1 MKIKISHH
9 EIGPEPD
16 VEAPSLPKYI
26 RDILNKANRWS
37 QGTQPKVVG
46 QVTDLFKEFPG
57 NTVEEWESWY
67 LQREPDGISQ
77 ATDRILEMVEKVK
90 DNLGKLDRQMVE
102 DWTRYLVIV
111 QTFKG
116 LRRHKAVLKRGAD
129 IVEADYRI
137 ATAEEEKKGIDG
149 YIDGKPVSIKPE
161 TYKLHPELRESLPE
175 VILYYQELDDG
186 IEVDYSALTEWK
198 SKNIE

>member
-37 QGTQPKVVG
+37 QGTRPKVVG

-111 QTFKG
+111 QDVQRIEASQG
-116 LRRHKAVLKRGAD
+116 CAEKRGR
-129 IVEADYRI
+129 YRRS
-137 ATAEEEKKGIDG
+137 G
-149 YIDGKPVSIKPE
+149 
-161 TYKLHPELRESLPE
+161 LP
-175 VILYYQELDDG
+175 YRHC
-186 IEVDYSALTEWK
+186 
-198 SKNIE
+198 